1 LKDKT
6 KIIVLLVILI
16 ALCLA
21 FILPNLT
28 AENYRFFLSQRV
40 PKVAAIILTGFAIA
54 FSSVLFQTVTNN
66 RILTPATLG
75 LDALYLLIQTATVF
89 ALGSA
94 SILVISKNVNFLF
107 SAAIMIFLSIVL
119 FRVMLNR
126 NNPNLIYLILVGTIF
141 GQLFRT
147 LAYFLLMIISPSE
160 FTSLQNK
167 MFASFSNI
175 NTNIVWLAA
184 GIFAVVLIYIF
195 RDLKKFDVMALGR
208 DHAVSLGIEHEK
220 IVRKTFIVSAVL
232 VSAATALVGPIAFL
246 GLMVSNV
253 ARQMARTH
261 RHAVIIALSVLS
273 SAVFLLG
280 GQLFIE
286 RVLSFDTTVTVVVN
300 FVGGLYFIWL
310 LLRETKI

>member
-1 LKDKT
+1 M
-6 KIIVLLVILI
+6 IL
-16 ALCLA
+16 
-21 FILPNLT
+21 
-28 AENYRFFLSQRV
+28 
-40 PKVAAIILTGFAIA
+40 
-54 FSSVLFQTVTNN
+54 
-66 RILTPATLG
+66 
-75 LDALYLLIQTATVF
+75 
-89 ALGSA
+89 
-94 SILVISKNVNFLF
+94 
-107 SAAIMIFLSIVL
+107 LSIAL

-175 NTNIVWLAA
+175 NTNIILLAFA
-184 GIFAVVLIYIF
+184 IFAVVLIYIF

-208 DHAVSLGIEHEK
+208 EHSISLGIEHER
-220 IVRKTFIVSAVL
+220 IVQKTFIVSAVL

-253 ARQMARTH
+253 ARQMANSYKH
-261 RHAVIIALSVLS
+261 SVIITLSVLI

-286 RVLSFDTTVTVVVN
+286 RFLNFDTTVTVVIN
-300 FVGGLYFIWL
+300 FVGGLYFIVL

>member
-1 LKDKT
+1 MKDKT

>member
-1 LKDKT
+1 MKDSH
-6 KIIVLLVILI
+6 KIIALGVLLIL
-16 ALCLA
+16 LCLA

-28 AENYRFFLSQRV
+28 ADNYQFFLSQRV

-89 ALGSA
+89 ALGAA
-94 SILVISKNVNFLF
+94 SILVINKNVNFLF
-107 SAAIMIFLSIVL
+107 SAAIMIFLSILL
-119 FRVMLNR
+119 FRLMLNR
-126 NNPNLIYLILVGTIF
+126 NQTNLIYLILVGTIF

-175 NTNIVWLAA
+175 NTNIVLLAA
-184 GIFAVVLIYIF
+184 VIFAVVLIYIF

-208 DHAVSLGIEHEK
+208 EHSVSLGIEHEK

-232 VSAATALVGPIAFL
+232 VSVATALVGPIAFL
-246 GLMVSNV
+246 GLMVANV
-253 ARQMARTH
+253 ARQMANSYKH
-261 RHAVIIALSVLS
+261 SIITTLSVLI

-280 GQLFIE
+280 GQIFIE
-286 RVLSFDTTVTVVVN
+286 RFLNFETTVTVVIN
-300 FVGGLYFIWL
+300 FIGGLYFIVL

>member
-1 LKDKT
+1 MEDKN
-6 KIIVLLVILI
+6 KIVALGILLI

-28 AENYRFFLSQRV
+28 ADNYQFFLSQRI

-89 ALGSA
+89 AFGAA
-94 SILVISKNVNFLF
+94 SFLIINKNFNFLF
-107 SAAIMIFLSIVL
+107 SAAIMILLSILL

-147 LAYFLLMIISPSE
+147 LAFFLLMIISPSE

-175 NTNIVWLAA
+175 NTNIILLAF

-208 DHAVSLGIEHEK
+208 EHSISLGIEHER
-220 IVRKTFIVSAVL
+220 IVQKTFIVSAVL

-253 ARQMARTH
+253 ARQMANSYKH
-261 RHAVIIALSVLS
+261 SVIITLSVLI

-286 RVLSFDTTVTVVVN
+286 RFLSFDTTVTVVIN
-300 FVGGLYFIWL
+300 FVGGLYFIVL